1 MNVTT
6 WKKEYPS
13 ELLPAIAGPADRQ
26 GPAAVKSRKAKSF
39 LPGLALSAFLHAGV
53 LAFVLYAVS
62 SPILMFPADGDE
74 GIVRVSLVTVMPG
87 PDNGN
92 GAAPAEEAKKKPVQ
106 AVKAAT
112 PAIQKALEKTVI
124 AEAAD
129 HRPAERQAAETSIA
143 VEPARAQVAA
153 AAPGRGSQAAE
164 SARGQRPAGASS
176 QEGYSEA
183 MPRYR
188 DNRPPV
194 YPSAARQRGYEG
206 NVLLA
211 AEVRSDG
218 HIGNVRVKRSSG
230 YASLDNSAVEA
241 VKAWRFEPAKRM
253 GSPVDA
259 WVEIP
264 IRFKLSP
271 HDSFM

>member
-6 WKKEYPS
+6 WKKEYPADF
-13 ELLPAIAGPADRQ
+13 LPAISGPADRQ
-26 GPAAVKSRKAKSF
+26 GLAAVKSRKAKSI
-39 LPGLALSAFLHAGV
+39 LPGLALSALLHTGV
-53 LAFVLYAVS
+53 LAFVLFAVS
-62 SPILMFPADGDE
+62 SPVLLLPTDGDE

-87 PDNGN
+87 SDNGN
-92 GAAPAEEAKKKPVQ
+92 GAALAEETKKPVQ
-106 AVKAAT
+106 AAKAA
-112 PAIQKALEKTVI
+112 PAAVQKVMEKTVI

-129 HRPAERQAAETSIA
+129 HSPAERQAAETSIA
-143 VEPARAQVAA
+143 VEPVRTQVAA
-153 AAPGRGSQAAE
+153 AAPGRGSQGAE
-164 SARGQRPAGASS
+164 SARGQRQVGASS

>member
-6 WKKEYPS
+6 WRREGPA
-13 ELLPAIAGPADRQ
+13 EMGLAIAGPSEHSARQ
-26 GPAAVKSRKAKSF
+26 AARRGGRSM
-39 LPGLALSAFLHAGV
+39 LPGIALSAVLHAGI
-53 LAFVLYAVS
+53 LAFVLFAAANPFVG
-62 SPILMFPADGDE
+62 FPTAGDE
-74 GIVRVSLVTVMPG
+74 GIVRVSLVTAMPG
-87 PDNGN
+87 PDDGN
-92 GAAPAEEAKKKPVQ
+92 GAAPAEEAKKKQAQATKAPPVV
-106 AVKAAT
+106 ARKAM
-112 PAIQKALEKTVI
+112 EKTVV

-129 HRPAERQAAETSIA
+129 PRPTQRQAAETNIA
-143 VEPARAQVAA
+143 VEPARTQLAA
-153 AAPGRGSQAAE
+153 AAPGRGAAAGE
-164 SARGQRPAGASS
+164 AARGQRQAGAAS

-188 DNRPPV
+188 ENRPPF
-194 YPSAARQRGYEG
+194 YPSAARQRGWEG
-206 NVLLA
+206 DVLIA

-218 HIGNVRVKRSSG
+218 RIGAARIKRSSG
-230 YASLDNSAVEA
+230 YASLDQSALDA
-241 VKAWRFEPAKRM
+241 VRGWRFEPARRM

>member
-6 WKKEYPS
+6 WKKEYPADF
-13 ELLPAIAGPADRQ
+13 LPAIDGPAERS
-26 GPAAVKSRKAKSF
+26 GPAPVKNRKAKSI
-39 LPGLALSAFLHAGV
+39 LPGLALSALMHAGV
-53 LAFVLYAVS
+53 LAFVLFAIS
-62 SPILMFPADGDE
+62 SPVLMFPADGDE

-92 GAAPAEEAKKKPVQ
+92 SAAPAEEARKRPVQ
-106 AVKAAT
+106 AAKAA
-112 PAIQKALEKTVI
+112 PAVAPKSLEKI
-124 AEAAD
+124 AMAEAD
-129 HRPAERQAAETSIA
+129 QRPAERQSAETSIA
-143 VEPARAQVAA
+143 VEPARMQVAS
-153 AAPGRGSQAAE
+153 AAPGRGSVAGEA
-164 SARGQRPAGASS
+164 ARGQRPAGSAS

-206 NVLLA
+206 NVLIA
-211 AEVRSDG
+211 AEIRNDG
-218 HIGNVRVKRSSG
+218 RIGTIRVKRSSG

-271 HDSFM
+271 GDSFM